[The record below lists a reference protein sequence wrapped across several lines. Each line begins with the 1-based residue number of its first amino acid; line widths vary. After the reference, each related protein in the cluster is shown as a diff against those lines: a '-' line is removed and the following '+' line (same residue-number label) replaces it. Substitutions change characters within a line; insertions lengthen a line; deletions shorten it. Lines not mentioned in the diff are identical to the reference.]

1 MSEILQGLLLAVD
14 DQLRSS
20 ATPYVKTTYER
31 LTSRG
36 MGDEQAREEIADCL
50 GQELDEM
57 LEKKRPFDEQS
68 YRSLLDALPWQEAP
82 LTSNDLESL

>member
-1 MSEILQGLLLAVD
+1 
-14 DQLRSS
+14 
-20 ATPYVKTTYER
+20 
-31 LTSRG
+31 